1 MPDPAVQARLV
12 LPEPVR
18 LAIGLERGD
27 GPADTNGAEG
37 ETGEAADLGHPVGP
51 PLVEPDDRR
60 PERRAGLVGHHDGRP
75 LGRQGD
81 AGDRA
86 ARSGAALPQPRAR
99 RADRPPVDLR
109 VLLGPTRLRRDV
121 RDDRDPGVPD
131 DRAARIE
138 DEGPDAL
145 RPDVDREDVIAAHR
159 RPLRS
164 SRASVRSTPGFIMR
178 SGSNRAETSR
188 STPSPSSPFSP
199 ANQRRWSRP
208 TPCWWLIVPPWRTI
222 TSLAASF
229 RRRHRSRVSS
239 GSAARRKTYVAYR
252 LEPLG

>member
-1 MPDPAVQARLV
+1 MTGVPAGRPTIAAASGVRSPSRPPGATSSGSQSRSIGAARQLQS
-12 LPEPVR
+12 PG
-18 LAIGLERGD
+18 LAHG
-27 GPADTNGAEG
+27 
-37 ETGEAADLGHPVGP
+37 
-51 PLVEPDDRR
+51 
-60 PERRAGLVGHHDGRP
+60 GRP

-81 AGDRA
+81 ARDRVA
-86 ARSGAALPQPRAR
+86 PSGAAIPQPRAR

-109 VLLGPTRLRRDV
+109 VLLGPTRLPRDV

-138 DEGPDAL
+138 DEGADAL
-145 RPDVDREDVIAAHR
+145 RPDVDREDVIAAPR

-222 TSLAASF
+222 TSLAAFF